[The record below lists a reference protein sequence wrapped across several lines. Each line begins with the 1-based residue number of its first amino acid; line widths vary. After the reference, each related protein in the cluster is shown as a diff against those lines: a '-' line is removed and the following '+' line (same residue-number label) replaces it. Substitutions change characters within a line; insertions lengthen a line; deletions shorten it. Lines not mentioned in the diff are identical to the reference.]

1 VTAYGTPVART
12 SSAVYDF
19 YTGLVTTATDVDN
32 NVSTVTEYDALGRP
46 VKVRSAAGTALESWV
61 RTEYDDVNRRVVTRA
76 DIETL
81 GDGRKVAVQHF
92 DQLGR
97 VRLARTLENPSTEDP
112 YNEAHGIKV
121 ETRYKAAG
129 PCTFDASK
137 TCSFQITS
145 NPFRA
150 ATS

>member
-1 VTAYGTPVART
+1 VART

-92 DQLGR
+92 
-97 VRLARTLENPSTEDP
+97 
-112 YNEAHGIKV
+112 
-121 ETRYKAAG
+121 
-129 PCTFDASK
+129 
-137 TCSFQITS
+137 
-145 NPFRA
+145 
-150 ATS
+150 